1 MSKTGAA
8 VTWAAQLPRVDMQRI
23 HQAVFPDA
31 VPSPDVTSDFTGS
44 TAQGEAP

>member
-8 VTWAAQLPRVDMQRI
+8 VTRGAQMPRVDMQCIR
-23 HQAVFPDA
+23 QAVFRDA

-44 TAQGEAP
+44 IALGEAP